1 MFSEDL
7 EEKKNKLESGEIQS
21 KDLNIIS
28 NHEISILE
36 RII

>member
-7 EEKKNKLESGEIQS
+7 EEKKDKLQAHELQS

-28 NHEISILE
+28 NHEAIYPRRVI
-36 RII
+36 